1 MSFPFLIAKR
11 YFFSVKKKNFVHI
24 ISLVSLAGIA
34 VGSAALILV
43 LSVFNGFED
52 LILKM
57 YNSHDPHIKI
67 TLKKGKT
74 FDPKSLKI
82 EHQNIKEITY
92 VLEEDVLLMYGSQ
105 FSSEETKKTQHIAK
119 IKGYSNYNKIPSIG
133 RDLALILGIDTSHK
147 NPSLS
152 KPSLSVYVPNR
163 NTKTF
168 LHRNPSRNF
177 YNPSLI
183 NNFNIFNIHPD
194 VNQKYI
200 FTDLNYLQNISKRQN
215 DISAIEIN
223 LFDENDMEAVQIKL
237 QADLGN
243 DFLIENRLQQH
254 EILYKILNTEKLAI
268 YIILVFILIIAS
280 FTIVGSVSMLVLDK
294 KKDITTFYSFGVTK
308 NQIKYIFILKS
319 VMSSSFGALIGIGF
333 GATIAL
339 LQKKFELIKMGN
351 GGFIIDAYP
360 VVLQTSDIL
369 YVFLTVFIIG
379 LLASWYP
386 AKFLTNKFID

>member
-1 MSFPFLIAKR
+1 MIFPFLIAKR
-11 YFFSVKKKNFVHI
+11 YFFSAKKKNFVHI

-82 EHQNIKEITY
+82 EHQNIKEKIY

-119 IKGYSNYNKIPSIG
+119 IKGYSNYNNIPSVG
-133 RDLALILGIDTSHK
+133 RDLALILGADTSHN

-152 KPSLSVYVPNR
+152 VFVPNR
-163 NTKTF
+163 NAKTF
-168 LHRNPSRNF
+168 LRRDPSRNF
-177 YNPSLI
+177 YNPSFI
-183 NNFNIFNIHPD
+183 NNFNIFNVHPD

-200 FTDLNYLQNISKRQN
+200 FTNLKYLQNISKRQN
-215 DISAIEIN
+215 HISAIEIN
-223 LFDENDMEAVQIKL
+223 LFDENDMKVVQKKL
-237 QADLGN
+237 QADIGD

-254 EILYKILNTEKLAI
+254 ELLYKILNTEKLAI
-268 YIILVFILIIAS
+268 FIILVFILIIAS

-308 NQIKYIFILKS
+308 NQIKYIFIFKS
-319 VMSSSFGALIGIGF
+319 VMSSSFGALIGIGL
-333 GATIAL
+333 GTAIAL
-339 LQKKFELIKMGN
+339 LQKKLELIKMGN

-360 VVLQTSDIL
+360 VLLQTSDLL

-386 AKFLTNKFID
+386 ARFLTSKFIH

>member
-1 MSFPFLIAKR
+1 MIFPFLIAKR

-82 EHQNIKEITY
+82 EHQNIKEKVY

-119 IKGYSNYNKIPSIG
+119 IKGYSNYNNIPSIG
-133 RDLALILGIDTSHK
+133 RDLALILGADTSHN

-152 KPSLSVYVPNR
+152 VFVPNR
-163 NTKTF
+163 NAKTF
-168 LHRNPSRNF
+168 LHRDPSRNF
-177 YNPSLI
+177 YNPSFI
-183 NNFNIFNIHPD
+183 NNFNIFNVHPD

-200 FTDLNYLQNISKRQN
+200 FTNLKYLQNISKRQN
-215 DISAIEIN
+215 HISAIEIN
-223 LFDENDMEAVQIKL
+223 LFDENDMEAVQKKL
-237 QADLGN
+237 QADIGD

-254 EILYKILNTEKLAI
+254 EMLYKILNTEKLAI
-268 YIILVFILIIAS
+268 FIILVFILVIAS
-280 FTIVGSVSMLVLDK
+280 FTIVGSVYMLILDK

-308 NQIKYIFILKS
+308 NQIKYIFIFKS

-333 GATIAL
+333 GTAIAL
-339 LQKKFELIKMGN
+339 LQKKLELIKMGN

-360 VVLQTSDIL
+360 VLLRTSDLL

-386 AKFLTNKFID
+386 ARFLTSKFLHQI